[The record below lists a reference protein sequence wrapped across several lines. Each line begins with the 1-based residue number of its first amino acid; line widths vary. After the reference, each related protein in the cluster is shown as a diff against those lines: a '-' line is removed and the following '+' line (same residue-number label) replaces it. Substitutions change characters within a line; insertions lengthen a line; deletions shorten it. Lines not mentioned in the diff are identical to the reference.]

1 MVASQTLG
9 ESAGI
14 ARLLINNATVVTMD
28 ERRRILTDAAIVVQ
42 DHSIVDIGKTSRFAA
57 GTYDHIFDATGM
69 VALPGLIDTHAHAD
83 QSLLRGLGDQHHW
96 IPFLDNI
103 IDPWLTCRDP
113 ADGVLANTL
122 AMVEMLRSGTTC
134 FVSPNVDPR
143 DDYEALTACVDRLG
157 IRAILGR
164 FCIAGGESEAEAHQ
178 RVSEACSVMS
188 RWHGSAGGRVHMW
201 FGLDVPRRPGDRDY
215 PHFYRAVNE
224 AARELE
230 TGIVYHFCS
239 EFEDA
244 VYIQNRYGKRP
255 AEWSRDNHA
264 LGDNVLLINGCHMTP
279 LEMRILAETGSH
291 LAHSPVANMKMATGI
306 LPLPDVLAAGV
317 NVSLGTDGA
326 LNNNSYDLF
335 AEMKVACLL
344 QNATRRSASALT
356 SQQALELATLGGA
369 RAIGRADLGSLVP
382 GKRADIVLVDLGT
395 PTLLPVHDLISNLV
409 FCNSGANVHTVF
421 VDGRKVLDGGVVTG
435 IDEAALG
442 LAVQRRADAI
452 RNQLRLDTRQTWPV
466 E

>member
-1 MVASQTLG
+1 LP
-9 ESAGI
+9 
-14 ARLLINNATVVTMD
+14 ARLLIKNATVVTMD
-28 ERRRILTDAAIVVQ
+28 ERRRIVTDAAILVQ
-42 DHSIVDIGKTSRFAA
+42 DHWIADVGKTSAFEA
-57 GTYDHIFDATGM
+57 GTYDQVFDAAGM

-83 QSLLRGLGDQHHW
+83 QSLLRGLGDQCHW

-103 IDPWLTCRDP
+103 IDPWLTRRDP
-113 ADGVLANTL
+113 ADSVLANTL

-143 DDYEALTACVDRLG
+143 DDYEALTNWVGRLG

-164 FCIAGGESEAEAHQ
+164 FCVAGGESEAEARE
-178 RVSEACSVMS
+178 RVRDASAVMS
-188 RWHGSAGGRVHMW
+188 RWHASAGGLVSMW

-224 AARELE
+224 AARELR

-264 LGDNVLLINGCHMTP
+264 LGENVLLINGCQMAP

-317 NVSLGTDGA
+317 SVSLGTDGA

-335 AEMKVACLL
+335 AEMKTACLL

-356 SQQALELATLGGA
+356 AHQALELATVGGA
-369 RAIGRADLGSLVP
+369 RAIGRPDLGSLAP
-382 GKRADIVLVDLGT
+382 GKRADIVLVDTAT
-395 PTLLPVHDLISNLV
+395 PVLMPVHDLISNLV

-421 VDGRKVLDGGVVTG
+421 IDGRKVLAGGVVTG
-435 IDEAALG
+435 VDEAALG
-442 LAVQRRADAI
+442 RAVRERANAI
-452 RNQLRLDTRQTWPV
+452 REQLHLSTRQIWPV

>member
-1 MVASQTLG
+1 
-9 ESAGI
+9 
-14 ARLLINNATVVTMD
+14 LITNATVVTMD
-28 ERRRILTDAAIVVQ
+28 ERRRILTDGAIVVQ
-42 DHSIVDIGKTSRFAA
+42 DHSIVDLGKASRFAA
-57 GTYDHIFDATGM
+57 GTYDHVFDATGM

-103 IDPWLTCRDP
+103 IDPWLTRRDP

-143 DDYEALTACVDRLG
+143 DDYEALTSCIDRLG
-157 IRAILGR
+157 IRAVLGR
-164 FCIAGGESEAEAHQ
+164 FCIAGGESPAEANQ
-178 RVSEACSVMS
+178 RVSDASDVMR
-188 RWHGSAGGRVHMW
+188 RWHGSAGGRVHLW
-201 FGLDVPRRPGDRDY
+201 FGLDVPRRPGDKDY
-215 PHFYRAVNE
+215 PHFYKAVNE
-224 AARELE
+224 AAREVD

-264 LGDNVLLINGCHMTP
+264 LGENVLLINGCHVTP
-279 LEMRILAETGSH
+279 LEMRILADTGSH

-326 LNNNSYDLF
+326 LNNNGYDLF
-335 AEMKVACLL
+335 AEMKTACLL

-356 SQQALELATLGGA
+356 AQQALELATLGGA
-369 RAIGRADLGSLVP
+369 RAIGRTDLGSLAP
-382 GKRADIVLVDLGT
+382 GKRADIVLVDMGT

-421 VDGRKVLDGGVVTG
+421 IDGRKVLDGGVVTG
-435 IDEAALG
+435 VDEAALG
-442 LAVQRRADAI
+442 LAVQKRAEAI
-452 RNQLRLDTRQTWPV
+452 RSELQLDTRQTWPV

>member
-1 MVASQTLG
+1 
-9 ESAGI
+9 
-14 ARLLINNATVVTMD
+14 MD

-42 DHSIVDIGKTSRFAA
+42 DQSIVDIGKTRQFET
-57 GTYDHIFDATGM
+57 GTYDNIFDAAGM

-96 IPFLDNI
+96 IPFLDDI
-103 IDPWLTCRDP
+103 IDPWLTRREP
-113 ADGVLANTL
+113 ADSVLANTL
-122 AMVEMLRSGTTC
+122 AMVEMLRAGTTC

-143 DDYEALTACVDRLG
+143 DDYEALAANVDRIG
-157 IRAILGR
+157 IRAVLGR
-164 FCIAGGESEAEAHQ
+164 FCIAGGESEAAARQ
-178 RVSEACSVMS
+178 RVTEACTVMS
-188 RWHGSAGGRVHMW
+188 RWHGSAGGRMRMW

-215 PHFYRAVNE
+215 PHFYRAVNQ

-230 TGIVYHFCS
+230 TGMVYHFCS

-244 VYIQNRYGKRP
+244 VYIQNHYGMRP

-264 LGDNVLLINGCHMTP
+264 LGDNVLLINGCQMTP

-335 AEMKVACLL
+335 AEMKAACLL

-356 SQQALELATLGGA
+356 AHQALELATLGGA
-369 RAIGRADLGSLVP
+369 RAIGRSDLGRIAP
-382 GKRADIVLVDLGT
+382 GSRADIVLVDLRT
-395 PTLLPVHDLISNLV
+395 PALLPVHDLVSNLV

-442 LAVQRRADAI
+442 RTAQSRADVI
-452 RNQLRLDTRQTWPV
+452 RDQLRFNTRQIWPV